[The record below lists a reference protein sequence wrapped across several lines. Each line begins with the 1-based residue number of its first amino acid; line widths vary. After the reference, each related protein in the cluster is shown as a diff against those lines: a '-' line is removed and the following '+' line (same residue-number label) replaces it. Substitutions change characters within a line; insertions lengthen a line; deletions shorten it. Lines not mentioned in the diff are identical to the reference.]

1 MSDNYTD
8 ENDGDNDF
16 KLLRKKADKADALER
31 ENAQI
36 KRELA
41 FTKAGI
47 PLDDPKMGY
56 FVKGYD
62 GDLEPQAIKQAAIE
76 AGFIQQQAA
85 PPDPAVEQAQQGQQR
100 VMAAAVGSEQ
110 AGTSQMIQHGM
121 KQAQAQGGLAG
132 LSAYTSQFGVTF
144 EER

>member
-8 ENDGDNDF
+8 ENDGADDF

-47 PLDDPKMGY
+47 TLDDPKMGY

-62 GDLEPQAIKQAAIE
+62 GELDPQAIREAAVE

-85 PPDPAVEQAQQGQQR
+85 PPDPAVEQAEYGQQR
-100 VMAAAVGSEQ
+100 VMAASSGSEQ
-110 AGTSQMIQHGM
+110 AGTKEMVQHGM
-121 KQAQAQGGLAG
+121 RQAAAEGGLAG
-132 LSAYTSQFGVTF
+132 LSAYTSQYGITF